1 MPISEVTIAA
11 GAGAGNG
18 ALPPSRAACQARIA
32 ELQDEIAAIRAQ
44 IASADL
50 DRQARRGRIDAR
62 WFHRAKTALRH
73 RRRELAELTA
83 HMARLPA
90 QAGRKDL
97 FKDCLIEVLRA
108 DHEDDAWERALT
120 RAKDLQQVRERG

>member
-1 MPISEVTIAA
+1 MSEVTI
-11 GAGAGNG
+11 GVCAGAGNG

-83 HMARLPA
+83 QMARLPA
-90 QAGRKDL
+90 QTGRKDL
-97 FKDCLIEVLRA
+97 FKDSLIEVLRA
-108 DHEDDAWERALT
+108 DYEDDAWERALT
-120 RAKDLQQVRERG
+120 RAKDLQRMWELG

>member
-1 MPISEVTIAA
+1 MSEVTI
-11 GAGAGNG
+11 GVCDGAGNG
-18 ALPPSRAACQARIA
+18 TLPPSRAACRARIA

-50 DRQARRGRIDAR
+50 DRQARRGRVDAR

-90 QAGRKDL
+90 QVDRKDL

-108 DHEDDAWERALT
+108 DYQDEAWERALT
-120 RAKDLQQVRERG
+120 RAKDLQQVRELG